1 MKDNYGIKDNDR
13 AVEARINALY
23 EELGKRE
30 RYAAYEEGV
39 YERIAGLIET
49 SPEEGID
56 VGAGKGG
63 ETAEGGVQA
72 VFRQGLQLEGRS
84 NEALAVGRR
93 CAEVRHPVLVSS
105 HTRLRRSFPCSVLDR

>member
-1 MKDNYGIKDNDR
+1 MLKDNYGIKDNDR
-13 AVEARINALY
+13 AVEARMNALY

-56 VGAGKGG
+56 VGAGKGVRLRKEVFKPFFG
-63 ETAEGGVQA
+63 KVYVQLGG
-72 VFRQGLQLEGRS
+72 RG

-93 CAEVRHPVLVSS
+93 CAEVRHAVLSS
-105 HTRLRRSFPCSVLDR
+105 RTRIRR